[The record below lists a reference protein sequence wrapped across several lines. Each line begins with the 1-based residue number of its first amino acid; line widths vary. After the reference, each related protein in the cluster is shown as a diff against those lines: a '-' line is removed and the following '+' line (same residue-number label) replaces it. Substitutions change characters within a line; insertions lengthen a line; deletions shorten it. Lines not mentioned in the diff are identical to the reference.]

1 MTTGPGLDHRIFIV
15 LSHCWKR
22 PRESAR
28 ASLSGI
34 RKSVIPQSIAYWP
47 PARLSGRIER
57 YSTGPGGALSSV
69 FRALGFPLICLN
81 EHGNH
86 CNINSLS

>member
-1 MTTGPGLDHRIFIV
+1 MTTGPGLDIASSLFSPTTGNDDHERVPV
-15 LSHCWKR
+15 LHYQEYANLSFPKVSPTGRLHDC
-22 PRESAR
+22 R
-28 ASLSGI
+28 AALN
-34 RKSVIPQSIAYWP
+34 A
-47 PARLSGRIER
+47 
-57 YSTGPGGALSSV
+57 TGPGGALSSV